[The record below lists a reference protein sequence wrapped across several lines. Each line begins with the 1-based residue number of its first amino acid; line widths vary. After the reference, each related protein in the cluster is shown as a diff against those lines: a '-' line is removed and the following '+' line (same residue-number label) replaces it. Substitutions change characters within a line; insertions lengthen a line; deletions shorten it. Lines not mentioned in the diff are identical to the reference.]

1 MRALAALALLAVAA
15 VAGAATALAHT
26 AVVST
31 APRDGARLARPPAV
45 VAVTY
50 GSPLAAA
57 GEATVRGPGAAAAG
71 TPRLRRA
78 DARTVVVPLCGGG
91 PGRYDVAWTAV
102 GADGHEVAGSVRFAV
117 RGPAIVASL
126 HELGALVLRAA
137 RALEITPAATADQ
150 R

>member
-1 MRALAALALLAVAA
+1 

-31 APRDGARLARPPAV
+31 TPRDGARLARPPAV

-50 GSPLAAA
+50 GSPLEAA

-71 TPRLRRA
+71 TPRLRPA
-78 DARTVVVPLCGGG
+78 DARTVVVPLRGLGR
-91 PGRYDVAWTAV
+91 GRYEVAWTAV
-102 GADGHEVAGSVRFAV
+102 GADGHELAGSLRFVVR
-117 RGPAIVASL
+117 RPAIVAEL
-126 HELGALVLRAA
+126 HELGALVRRAA
-137 RALEITPAATADQ
+137 RALETAPAATADQ